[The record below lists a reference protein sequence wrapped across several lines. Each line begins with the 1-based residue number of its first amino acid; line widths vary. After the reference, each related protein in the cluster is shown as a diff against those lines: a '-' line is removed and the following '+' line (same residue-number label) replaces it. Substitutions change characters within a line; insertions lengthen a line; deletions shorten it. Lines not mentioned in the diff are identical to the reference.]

1 MRTRRLLQ
9 ESQLDA
15 FMAYSQTQGWTPQRT
30 LGPLETLRMSH
41 PRRETLTV
49 GPAAPSGPS
58 GKTRYPIYDEASRMY
73 DEWQQS
79 TREVAA

>member
-15 FMAYSQTQGWTPQRT
+15 FMAYCQTQGWTPRPT
-30 LGPLETLRMSH
+30 LGTEICRMVH
-41 PRRETLTV
+41 PRRDTMIIH
-49 GPAAPSGPS
+49 PALQATTSDRPP
-58 GKTRYPIYDEASRMY
+58 RYPIYDEASRMY

-79 TREVAA
+79 EVAA